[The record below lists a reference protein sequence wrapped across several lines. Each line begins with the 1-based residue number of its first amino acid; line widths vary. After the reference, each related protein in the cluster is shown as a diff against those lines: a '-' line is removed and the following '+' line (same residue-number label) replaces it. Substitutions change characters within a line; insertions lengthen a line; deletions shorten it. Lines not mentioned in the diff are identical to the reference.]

1 MRKKI
6 IPLEKCEVKPIFPLE
21 KCKLTLYKGKYM
33 YRKIYEELV
42 AWKQNKYRKP
52 LVLNGTRQ
60 VGKTWILKEFGNKEY
75 ESIAYINCDNN
86 PLLKDIFYDF
96 DMERLIRSFSAITNV
111 RIEKEKTLIIL
122 DWLL

>member
-1 MRKKI
+1 
-6 IPLEKCEVKPIFPLE
+6 
-21 KCKLTLYKGKYM
+21 M

-75 ESIAYINCDNN
+75 ESIAYINCDKN

>member
-42 AWKQNKYRKP
+42 AWK
-52 LVLNGTRQ
+52 
-60 VGKTWILKEFGNKEY
+60 
-75 ESIAYINCDNN
+75 
-86 PLLKDIFYDF
+86 
-96 DMERLIRSFSAITNV
+96 
-111 RIEKEKTLIIL
+111 
-122 DWLL
+122 